1 MSGDILTRADAWL
14 NTMTGAGTARDKSQA
29 AYFLPSGP
37 IPYRTL
43 WNLYHEDPIA
53 RKIVRLPVQEAFR
66 NGFCVEVEGDP
77 RASKKLELAA
87 NVLGVDKSFK
97 QCATWERV
105 TGGAA
110 IVLYTQDLASLG
122 GSLRTVLP
130 AKAKGLMGLECF
142 HAERFG
148 VLERYTVANAPSVGV
163 IGKPMLWAGSTI
175 DGRYLVV
182 HESRVIT
189 FEGEE
194 CSDDMRVNLRGFGL
208 SALQAPYDTL
218 QKFYTGHAAML
229 TLLADASQAV
239 YKIKDLWKQ
248 ITGSQK
254 NSLQERM
261 GLVDRMR
268 SSLRA
273 VILDTEESFERVATP
288 FGGIPESMGALRLL
302 LASACDI
309 PMTRL
314 FGTSPA
320 GLSATGEGD
329 EKNWNKQIASTQEQN
344 FTPPLLQLYQ
354 RVATGIGIDPERVT
368 LEWEPLD
375 EPSEK
380 EKADTAKVQADTDV
394 AYFDMGAL
402 TPQEIR
408 VARFTGRA
416 FDAILDSEEEAAILT
431 KDPLT
436 TATQTPQ
443 VEKPAAA
450 ASRATFALA
459 PTDIATVTTVN
470 EARANLGL
478 PPWPDPV
485 QGALTMSAFRAQS
498 ETSGAIVGEAVGT
511 IEAPNAPPKPPTK
524 G

>member
-1 MSGDILTRADAWL
+1 MSDIVTRADAWV
-14 NTMTGAGTARDKSQA
+14 NFMTGAGTSRDKSQA
-29 AYFLPSGP
+29 TMFLPDGP
-37 IPYRTL
+37 IPFRVL
-43 WNLYHEDPIA
+43 WALFHEDPIA
-53 RKIVRLPVQEAFR
+53 KKIVRLPVQEAFR
-66 NGFCVEVEGDP
+66 NGFCLEVEGDP
-77 RASKKLELAA
+77 SAAKKLETAA
-87 NVLGVDKSFK
+87 ESISLVKAFK

-110 IVLYTQDLASLG
+110 IVLYTPDLAGLG
-122 GSLRTVLP
+122 GNLRLPMP
-130 AKAKGLMGLECF
+130 AKSRGLLGVEAF

-148 VLERYTVANAPSVGV
+148 VLDRYTVHNAPSVGL

-175 DGRYLVV
+175 DGRYLVA
-182 HESRVIT
+182 HASRVIV

-194 CSDDMRVNLRGFGL
+194 CSDDLRMSMRGFGL

-218 QKFYTGHAAML
+218 QKFHTGHSGML
-229 TLLADASQAV
+229 TLLSDASQAV

-248 ITGSQK
+248 IGGTQK
-254 NSLQERM
+254 SNLQERM

-273 VILDTEESFERVATP
+273 VILDTEESFERVPTP
-288 FGGIPESMGALRLL
+288 FAGIPESMGALRLL

-320 GLSATGEGD
+320 GMSATGESD
-329 EKNWNKQIASTQEQN
+329 EKNWNKQIASIQEQS
-344 FTPPLLQLYQ
+344 FSPPLLKLYQ
-354 RVATGIGIDPERVT
+354 QLSTGLNIDAERVSID
-368 LEWEPLD
+368 WKPLD

-416 FDAILDSEEEAAILT
+416 FDAILDAENEAALLT
-431 KDPLT
+431 QDPLDV
-436 TATQTPQ
+436 APSVTPQ
-443 VEKPAAA
+443 AKAETP
-450 ASRATFALA
+450 RATFALA

-478 PPWPDPV
+478 PPWPDQE
-485 QGALTMSAFRAQS
+485 QGKLTMAAFKALS
-498 ETSGAIVGEAVGT
+498 ETSGEVIGEAVGAN
-511 IEAPNAPPKPPTK
+511 EAQNTPTA
-524 G
+524 